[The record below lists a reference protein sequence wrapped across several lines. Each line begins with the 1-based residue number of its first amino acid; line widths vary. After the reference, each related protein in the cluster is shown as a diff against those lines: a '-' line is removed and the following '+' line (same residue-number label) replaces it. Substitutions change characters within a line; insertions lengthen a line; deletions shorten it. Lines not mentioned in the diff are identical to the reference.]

1 MSIGVPAVPLKWR
14 KYLALVDFCFISADE
29 LAADIRRYRIG
40 KVRRL
45 IGDLRSDLRADLQRD
60 RRSFYV
66 VKLVPVDLPG
76 QLPNFNVERSS
87 QLSQLAAFLA
97 AHSGENYLEAWYC
110 RTRIDPEV
118 FSVAGRIVFSEADSG
133 RTQLV
138 EQLWRGSPRKLETYS
153 GDFPFPY
160 VRASRYSW
168 GWPYSIEHVHLPR
181 KSARKSAQ
189 ESAFSNLQLRSEFG
203 YAMRCIEQEREKLER
218 FCTFLDS
225 FSFKAYSLE
234 YKIVASQL
242 KIIDWDTPND
252 TRVLASQDMHLL
264 DKCIEPTQSCISEI

>member
-1 MSIGVPAVPLKWR
+1 MNLGVPVVPLKWR
-14 KYLALVDFCFISADE
+14 KYLALVDFGFVSADE
-29 LAADIRRYRIG
+29 LAAEIRRYQISKAHRLVSDISSEIRHDS
-40 KVRRL
+40 RR
-45 IGDLRSDLRADLQRD
+45 A
-60 RRSFYV
+60 RRSLYV
-66 VKLVPVDLPG
+66 VKLVPADLPG

-87 QLSQLAAFLA
+87 QLKQLVTFLT

-110 RTRIDPEV
+110 RTRIDSEV
-118 FSVAGRIVFSEADSG
+118 FSVAGRILFSAANTG

-138 EQLWRGSPRKLETYS
+138 EQLWRGSPRLLETYS
-153 GDFPFPY
+153 DDFALPY

-181 KSARKSAQ
+181 KSALGS
-189 ESAFSNLQLRSEFG
+189 LQLQSEFG
-203 YAMRCIEQEREKLER
+203 YSMRCIEQEREKIAT

-252 TRVLASQDMHLL
+252 KRVLASQHVHRLNGMH
-264 DKCIEPTQSCISEI
+264 